1 MENKVEMRKVF
12 CDTLIELAKTDD
24 RICIINSDS
33 RQISGT
39 LAFEEAYPDR
49 AFNVGIAEANMVG
62 VAAGLAVSGKRPFAH
77 AFGPFMS
84 RRVLDQLTI
93 SLAYGRLNAVLVG
106 LSPGITAEING
117 GTHQGYDDIAA
128 IRGIANTTIVEP
140 FDGVQLR
147 QMIPAIL
154 DLGGPVYLRYDRGA
168 TADFYDPDYHYQLGK
183 ADVLRE
189 GTDVTLI
196 SSGIMLVQCL
206 EAADALQEKGI
217 HARVLNMHT
226 IKPIDREAVVKAAQ
240 ETGRIVTVENH
251 NIIGGLGSAVAEV
264 LAENCPV
271 LMKRVGIRDRF
282 GEVGNRAYLRQCLGI
297 DTPNIVEAAMELT
310 KENRA

>member
-1 MENKVEMRKVF
+1 MEEKLEMRKVF

-39 LAFEEAYPDR
+39 QAFEEAYPDR
-49 AFNVGIAEANMVG
+49 SFNVGIAEADMVG
-62 VAAGLAVSGKRPFAH
+62 VAAGLSVSGKLPFAH

-93 SLAYGRLNAVLVG
+93 SLAYSKLSAVLVG
-106 LSPGITAEING
+106 LSPGIVAEING
-117 GTHQGYDDIAA
+117 GTHQGYDDVAA

-154 DLGGPVYLRYDRGA
+154 DLGGPVYLRYDRGM
-168 TADFYDPDYHYQLGK
+168 TPTFYGPDYHYQLGK

-189 GTDVTLI
+189 GGDVTII
-196 SSGIMLVQCL
+196 SAGIMLAQCL
-206 EAADALQEKGI
+206 EAAEILNGKGI
-217 HARVLNMHT
+217 EARVLNMHT
-226 IKPIDREAVVKAAQ
+226 IKPIDQEAVVKAAQ
-240 ETGRIVTVENH
+240 VTGCIVTVENH

-264 LAENCPV
+264 LGEECPTI
-271 LMKRVGIRDRF
+271 MKRIGIKDRF
-282 GEVGNRAYLRQCLGI
+282 GQVGKLPFLQEEYEMT
-297 DTPNIVEAAMELT
+297 DKHIVEAV
-310 KENRA
+310 KEVIAKK

>member
-1 MENKVEMRKVF
+1 MEEKLEMRKVF

-39 LAFEEAYPDR
+39 LAFEQAYPDR
-49 AFNVGIAEANMVG
+49 AFNVGIAEADMVG

-93 SLAYGRLNAVLVG
+93 SLAYGKLNAVLVG
-106 LSPGITAEING
+106 LSPGIVAEING

-147 QMIPAIL
+147 QMIPALL
-154 DLGGPVYLRYDRGA
+154 DLDGPVYLRYDRGM
-168 TADFYDPDYHYQLGK
+168 TPTYYGPDYHYQLGK

-189 GTDVTLI
+189 GSDATII
-196 SSGIMLVQCL
+196 SSGIMLAQCL
-206 EAADALQEKGI
+206 EAAEILQEKGI
-217 HARVLNMHT
+217 SARVINMHT
-226 IKPIDREAVVKAAQ
+226 IKPIDQEAVIKAAQ
-240 ETGRIVTVENH
+240 ETGCIVTVENH

-264 LAENCPV
+264 VVEHCPV
-271 LMKRVGIRDRF
+271 SMRRVGIKDRF
-282 GEVGNRAYLRQCLGI
+282 GEVGDRAYLRKCLEI
-297 DTPNIVEAAMELT
+297 DTPNVVDAVMQLKA
-310 KENRA
+310 